1 MQFMLMINEDES
13 AYADEGGA
21 ALLEQVIA
29 GHMKLAEDLAAAGV
43 PFSGERLKPA
53 ATATTLRFDHGT
65 TTLHN
70 GPYAETHEELGGC
83 YITDVPSLD
92 HVLEWARAIPV
103 PKGGI
108 EVRPVWPMGPENR
121 AAG

>member
-13 AYADEGGA
+13 AYQGPGGA
-21 ALLEQVIA
+21 RLLEATLAAHV
-29 GHMKLAEDLAAAGV
+29 KLAADLAAAGV

-53 ATATTLRFDHGT
+53 RTATTIRWE
-65 TTLHN
+65 N
-70 GPYAETHEELGGC
+70 GAAVVHDGPFAETHEELGGF
-83 YITDVPSLD
+83 YIIDVASLD
-92 HVLEWARAIPV
+92 EALAWAQRIPV

-108 EVRPVWPMGPENR
+108 EVRPVWPMG

>member
-13 AYADEGGA
+13 AYAGPGGA
-21 ALLEQVIA
+21 ALMEATLA

-65 TTLHN
+65 VTLHD
-70 GPYAETHEELGGC
+70 GPFAETHEELGGF
-83 YITDVPSLD
+83 YIIDVASLD
-92 HVLEWARAIPV
+92 EALAWARRIPV

-108 EVRPVWPMGPENR
+108 EVRPVWPMGPD
-121 AAG
+121 A